1 MVIKKPRE
9 QKIKKEEEEKYAG
22 RVKNQN
28 TGIERLKSNLEA
40 MIKER
45 LNLSPEKEKEQ
56 IRERFANYYRS

>member
-22 RVKNQN
+22 RVK
-28 TGIERLKSNLEA
+28 KSKHWHREVG
-40 MIKER
+40 R
-45 LNLSPEKEKEQ
+45 LNLNPEKQKEQ